1 VFAPETRQQA
11 PSPTGTKTNATTQI
25 KWGLGYIKQN
35 YGSPC
40 GAWSFEQKNGY
51 Y

>member
-1 VFAPETRQQA
+1 MASA
-11 PSPTGTKTNATTQI
+11 GADWKTNATTQI
-25 KWGLGYIKQN
+25 TWGLGYIKDN

-40 GAWSFEQKNGY
+40 SAYASLQKNGY